1 MSFITYLYIFHF
13 IYLYI
18 FIIHLAKLS
27 TREDFFGQNVRGQ
40 TVLAKLSVAKLSYIP
55 EGLTVGLHWYLDAT
69 IFKVQSPQIR
79 FPMSILQT

>member
-27 TREDFFGQNVRGQ
+27 TREDF
-40 TVLAKLSVAKLSYIP
+40 LAKMSMAKLSVAKLSYIP
-55 EGLTVGLHWYLDAT
+55 
-69 IFKVQSPQIR
+69 
-79 FPMSILQT
+79 